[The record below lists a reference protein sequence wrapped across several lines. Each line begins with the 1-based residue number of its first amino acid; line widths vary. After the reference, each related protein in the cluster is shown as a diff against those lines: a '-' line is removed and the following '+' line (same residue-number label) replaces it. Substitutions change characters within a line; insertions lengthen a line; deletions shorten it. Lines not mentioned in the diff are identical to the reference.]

1 MNEHE
6 LALLPPAVQ
15 AYIRQLEAHAAQ
27 ASAQID
33 VAQQHIAT
41 LTERIALLEEQFRLA
56 QLKRFAPKSEKQA
69 DRLFNEA
76 EQIAAAEAGAGGE
89 EADAAFALPE
99 TGLPPTGEPARGK
112 RGRKPLPADLRARAS
127 NTTCRKTRRCAPAAA
142 MACIAWANRPANS
155 CTSKSRPRCC
165 SMCA

>member
-15 AYIRQLEAHAAQ
+15 AYIRQLEAHAVQ

-33 VAQQHIAT
+33 QAQQHIAT

-69 DRLFNEA
+69 DRLFDEA
-76 EQIAAAEAGAGGE
+76 EQVAAEAGDGA

-99 TGLPPTGEPARGK
+99 TGLPPTGEAARGK
-112 RGRKPLPADLRARAS
+112 
-127 NTTCRKTRRCAPAAA
+127 
-142 MACIAWANRPANS
+142 
-155 CTSKSRPRCC
+155 
-165 SMCA
+165 